1 MTHQVFFGILDL
13 TKIDRKDHVSNMDN
27 LFSKYLSCLYREE
40 RKYLNRMLRP
50 QRMGSA
56 SVRFMMYIYHNPG
69 CNQKAVC
76 TGMGID
82 EGLGTRV
89 MRKLEEEK
97 LIIRTT
103 DPADARSH
111 LLQVTEKGEGFV
123 QECKELQKGF
133 WKEVAGWLGE
143 EQKQRAMQVMEELA
157 HRAQRLNQELA
168 QQREEG
174 TTDGRN

>member
-1 MTHQVFFGILDL
+1 
-13 TKIDRKDHVSNMDN
+13 MDN

-50 QRMGSA
+50 QHMGSA
-56 SVRFMMYIYHNPG
+56 AVRFMMYIYHRQG

-89 MRKLEEEK
+89 MKRLEEEGMI
-97 LIIRTT
+97 LRTT

-111 LLQVTEKGEGFV
+111 LLQVTEKGETFV
-123 QECKELQKGF
+123 RECKGLQSSF
-133 WKEVAGWLGE
+133 WQEVAGWMTE
-143 EQKQRAMQVMEELA
+143 EQKQQAMQVMEQLA
-157 HRAQRLNQELA
+157 HRAQHMNQELT
-168 QQREEG
+168 QQKEG
-174 TTDGRN
+174 GNKDGE